1 MNCHHT
7 AKKCKA
13 KSDQIP
19 PCVWYG
25 KLATPQW
32 QMASLKQKDSDLL
45 ARGTEGVLSFCGDIG
60 LASKL
65 QAVSQN
71 LMMQGLGWS

>member
-1 MNCHHT
+1 MILGGPLGVGENYFLYHYFFNMNHT
-7 AKKCKA
+7 
-13 KSDQIP
+13 SSYNNFMGQ
-19 PCVWYG
+19 
-25 KLATPQW
+25 
-32 QMASLKQKDSDLL
+32 LL
-45 ARGTEGVLSFCGDIG
+45 LVLGTEGVLSFCGDIG

>member
-1 MNCHHT
+1 MNCHQT
-7 AKKCKA
+7 AKNA
-13 KSDQIP
+13 KQSLTKVGHTSVAD
-19 PCVWYG
+19 G
-25 KLATPQW
+25 FGEAKRLGSATVV
-32 QMASLKQKDSDLL
+32 L
-45 ARGTEGVLSFCGDIG
+45 GTEGVLSFCGDIG

>member
-1 MNCHHT
+1 MNHT
-7 AKKCKA
+7 
-13 KSDQIP
+13 SSYNNFMGQ
-19 PCVWYG
+19 
-25 KLATPQW
+25 
-32 QMASLKQKDSDLL
+32 LL
-45 ARGTEGVLSFCGDIG
+45 LVLGTEGVLSFCGDVG